1 MSFYSFLSAIEL
13 GLIYSL
19 TALGLFLSYRILNV
33 PDLTADGSF
42 TLGAATAI
50 VFTLMGHPIFGIFA
64 AVLAG
69 ALSGLVTAFLQ
80 TKMKIQP
87 ILAGIIT
94 MTALYSINLMVMDN
108 KANLSITSEQSLY
121 TAVGQLVGKKAQ
133 GMVLSFITAAGVMIL
148 LVLFFHTRLGLCVR
162 ATGDNEE
169 MVRSSSVNAD
179 GMKAIGLA
187 TANAC
192 IALSGA
198 MIAHY
203 NCYAEVKMGIGMV
216 VIGLASVNADGMK
229 AIGLA
234 TANACIALSGAMI
247 AHYNCYAE
255 VKMGIGMVVIGLA
268 SLIIGEIAV
277 ELFVKN
283 KTIFLS
289 VFAAVIGSVLYRL
302 IIAQALEM
310 NFSASCLKLITAVI
324 VAAAMSYPAVRETI
338 EFYRKR
344 RGRKADVE
352 AARHQ

>member
-64 AVLAG
+64 AALAG

-133 GMVLSFITAAGVMIL
+133 GMVLSFMTAAGVMIL

-216 VIGLASVNADGMK
+216 VIGLAS
-229 AIGLA
+229 
-234 TANACIALSGAMI
+234 
-247 AHYNCYAE
+247 
-255 VKMGIGMVVIGLA
+255 
-268 SLIIGEIAV
+268 LIIGEIAV
-277 ELFVKN
+277 ELFAKN

>member
-64 AVLAG
+64 AALAG

-94 MTALYSINLMVMDN
+94 MTALYSINLIVMDN

-133 GMVLSFITAAGVMIL
+133 GMVLSFMTAAGVIIL

-216 VIGLASVNADGMK
+216 VIGLAS
-229 AIGLA
+229 
-234 TANACIALSGAMI
+234 
-247 AHYNCYAE
+247 
-255 VKMGIGMVVIGLA
+255 
-268 SLIIGEIAV
+268 LIIGEIAV
-277 ELFVKN
+277 ELFAKN

-352 AARHQ
+352 AAKHQ